1 MAGERVQYSMSGSH
15 AVTRLFGIRWMEA
28 TIGGCC
34 SMQDFQSVILEV
46 DPDWLKV
53 CCWTCVGMQVDVLY
67 KPK

>member
-1 MAGERVQYSMSGSH
+1 
-15 AVTRLFGIRWMEA
+15 
-28 TIGGCC
+28 
-34 SMQDFQSVILEV
+34 MQDFQSVILEV